1 MGASDLIP
9 GISGGTIALITGIYK
24 ELLESINALSLK
36 NLKKIIVN
44 NENFW
49 KDINGP
55 FLLPLF
61 CGITISILF
70 FSRYIEFLIKE
81 ETIALWSFFFGLLIA
96 SIFFLIRK
104 ELSFKFNSLIY
115 ISLGIITSYFIS
127 QLSIFSNNIPLWYI
141 FLAGFI
147 GVSAMILPGL
157 SGAYILLIMGVYQT
171 ILTNIRIAQDLIYNF
186 DQQQFNKVS
195 VVLIIFILGVLI
207 GIKIFAR
214 FLTWLLK
221 LYPNNTIA
229 VLIGLM
235 IGSIYK
241 IWPWQNLSNEKN
253 NILIKQTSPVLP
265 QNFEGEDSQL
275 LNGILFMLFGFII
288 IFFLEKSKSVLKN
301 E

>member
-36 NLKKIIVN
+36 NLKKIIIN

-61 CGITISILF
+61 SGITISILF

-81 ETIALWSFFFGLLIA
+81 ETIALWSFFFGLLVA
-96 SIFFLIRK
+96 SIIFLIRK

-207 GIKIFAR
+207 GIKVFAR
-214 FLTWLLK
+214 FLNWLLK

-253 NILIKQTSPVLP
+253 ILITQTSPVLP

-275 LNGILFMLFGFII
+275 INGILFMLFGFIF